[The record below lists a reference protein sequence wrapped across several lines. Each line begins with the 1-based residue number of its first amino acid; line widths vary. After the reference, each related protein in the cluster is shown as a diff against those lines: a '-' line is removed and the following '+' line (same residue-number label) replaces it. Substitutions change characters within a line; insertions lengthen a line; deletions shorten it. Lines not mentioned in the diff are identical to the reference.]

1 MGTYVHDISLYQIS
15 NAYIRHFYYVVMAV
29 KLEDKEYFCTVAMII
44 LSPQRITF
52 TEAAYFSKMYYHTS
66 LQKPGKV
73 AMVFSVAPS

>member
-1 MGTYVHDISLYQIS
+1 
-15 NAYIRHFYYVVMAV
+15 MAV

-73 AMVFSVAPS
+73 AMVFSFAPS